1 MFENLRKIR
10 KAKDIKVKEICELL
24 NLETEAA
31 YYKKETGKVP
41 FTLDEGKKI
50 ASLLREPIETLFFEN
65 ELSCEDN
72 IESVV

>member
-10 KAKDIKVKEICELL
+10 KEKDVKVKEICEVLA
-24 NLETEAA
+24 LETEAA

-41 FTLDEGKKI
+41 FTLEEGKKI
-50 ASLLREPIETLFFEN
+50 ALLLKEPIETLFFEN

-72 IESVV
+72 VESAV

>member
-10 KAKDIKVKEICELL
+10 KEKDIKVKEICEVL

-41 FTLDEGKKI
+41 FTLEEGKKV
-50 ASLLREPIETLFFEN
+50 AMLFNEPIETLFFEN
-65 ELSCEDN
+65 ELS
-72 IESVV
+72 